1 MDKFDTIINDR
12 SRGGALVANA
22 PPFWK
27 KISYTVQIVKYRRT
41 RNIHILH
48 YAIDYNPLN
57 AISEVR
63 Y

>member
-1 MDKFDTIINDR
+1 MTDPGEAHWLQMHHLF
-12 SRGGALVANA
+12 G
-22 PPFWK
+22 K
-27 KISYTVQIVKYRRT
+27 KKSHTVQIVKYRRT

-57 AISEVR
+57 AVSEVK